1 MATIYVRTTGNDTT
15 GTGST
20 GAPYL
25 TLGKALSVAAAGDLI
40 LMGTGTYSEDNG
52 SGYLTLNGLT
62 FGSTYVTVTT
72 ETGEQDVII
81 TSGGT
86 HVLALAAVTGIWFDN
101 LIWQSSLTS
110 TATVHRYLTGSKNT
124 LFFSRNK
131 IRVKSP
137 TGTTNTAIATA
148 WTGAG
153 SYTIQNIIYNQCVI
167 EQIGHWPSYGV
178 NMDNQSTGTTI
189 TEIDFIDCT
198 VTTANSAFR
207 IRGVTNTRQIGCK
220 FNSFSPAVGANAYQ
234 IGEDAATGAA
244 ASAIASNCTSYSQ
257 TGHAAVI
264 GGGVSEWVGDNFTFT
279 GGSNSSAGQ
288 GCVFKDSTN
297 FRLMRSTVHGG
308 YNSGLYFKAA
318 YNGLVVDCAV
328 YNKYASSSAM
338 RTGSNPEDNSK
349 AHDVSA
355 RRCFFYVR
363 AGKGIDWSAAGD
375 TGGSVFDQNVY
386 YITGSAT
393 LGDIGASSVTT
404 IAGLQSAWGGYDRPA
419 NDGKSRLG
427 LKSVI
432 HAGDLT
438 AG

>member
-15 GTGST
+15 GNGST
-20 GAPYL
+20 GTPYL
-25 TLGKALSVAAAGDLI
+25 TLAKALSVAANSDLI
-40 LMGTGTYSEDNG
+40 LMGTGTYSENNG
-52 SGYLTLNGLT
+52 SGYLTLNGLS

-81 TSGGT
+81 TSAGT

-101 LIWQSSLTS
+101 LIWQSSLTT
-110 TATVHRYLTGSKNT
+110 TATVHRYLSGSKST
-124 LFFSRNK
+124 LYFTRNK

-137 TGTTNTAIATA
+137 TGTVNTAIASA

-153 SYTIQNIIYNQCVI
+153 AYTISGVIYNKCDI

-178 NMDNQSTGTTI
+178 NLDNQSTGTTI
-189 TEIDFIDCT
+189 TEIDFIDCNA
-198 VTTANSAFR
+198 TTAHSAFR

-220 FNSFSPAVGANAYQ
+220 FNSFSPAIGANTYQ

-257 TGHAAVI
+257 AGHAAVI
-264 GGGVSEWVGDNFTFT
+264 GGGVTEWVGDNMTFT

-297 FRLMRSTVHGG
+297 FRMMRSTVHGG

-328 YNKYASSSAM
+328 YNKYASSSAI
-338 RTGSNPEDNSK
+338 RTGLNSEDNSK

-355 RRCFFYVR
+355 RRCFFYAR
-363 AGKGIDWSAAGD
+363 AGKGIDWSSAGD

-386 YITGSAT
+386 HVTGTAT
-393 LGDIGASSVTT
+393 LGDIGATSVTT
-404 IAGLQSAWGGYDRPA
+404 IAGLQAAWSSYDRPA
-419 NDGKSRLG
+419 NDGRSRLG
-427 LKSVI
+427 MKSVI
-432 HAGDLT
+432 HAGDLIS
-438 AG
+438 G